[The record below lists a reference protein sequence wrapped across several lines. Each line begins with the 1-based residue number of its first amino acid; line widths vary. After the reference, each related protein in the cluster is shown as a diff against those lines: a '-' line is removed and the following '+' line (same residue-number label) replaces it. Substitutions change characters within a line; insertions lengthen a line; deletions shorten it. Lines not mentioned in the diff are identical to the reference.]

1 MYYYKNEEN
10 VYIVSALPI
19 SSYTQISE
27 KEYMEGIQQQPSEEE
42 IRQQKEAEL
51 KRLLLEL
58 YPNEEE
64 VAE

>member
-1 MYYYKNEEN
+1 
-10 VYIVSALPI
+10 
-19 SSYTQISE
+19 
-27 KEYMEGIQQQPSEEE
+27 MEGIQQQPSEEE

-51 KRLLLEL
+51 KRLLFEL

>member
-1 MYYYKNEEN
+1 MYYYKIEEN
-10 VYIVSALPI
+10 GYIASDLPF
-19 SSYTQISE
+19 SCYTEISE
-27 KEYMEGIQQQPSEEE
+27 EEYMEGIQQQPSEEE

-51 KRLLLEL
+51 KRLLFEL

>member
-10 VYIVSALPI
+10 VYIISALPI

-27 KEYMEGIQQQPSEEE
+27 EEYMKGIQQQPSEEE

>member
-19 SSYTQISE
+19 SSYTEISE
-27 KEYMEGIQQQPSEEE
+27 EEYMEGIQQQPSEEE
-42 IRQQKEAEL
+42 IRQQKEVEL

-58 YPNEEE
+58 YPNEQE
-64 VAE
+64 VTE